1 MPHRS
6 AFTHTGALILALT
19 LILQSSLAQA
29 AVEPVSSSSATVGW
43 FGAVPFTNHVASSPV
58 LGGGY
63 PVQPVTN
70 AYVPGTCGPQPLNSN
85 RSESWIAVKPGTED
99 LIGVSK
105 FFISKWSTFYD
116 FHLGSYTI
124 LGGTPAGN
132 NQVQGYECTTLGGN
146 QDMPPSWTMNTDPNV
161 DFDTQGRAYQVTLP
175 FNAYWQNMHPNAAVM
190 ASYTDDM
197 GRHWVT
203 ANGGKPLETSPN
215 SSSLQYGH
223 VEDKQFIAVNHIPG
237 HVYQD
242 HVYAVWSVFN
252 GAPNGGSVD
261 LRISV
266 SRDRGATFSRYNSFP
281 MPSVSGRQN
290 FYVQPSI
297 DANGDL
303 YIAFASTEQDKKS
316 GQATLWVAKST
327 DDANTFSFYRA
338 VTGVGLIP
346 SCCLPNTTFRDGIAE
361 SFAASPTYPGHLY
374 MAYEDWDIATGQF
387 DVKFV
392 QSRDGGANWS
402 APRKVNDNP
411 ESAALGYTDQFQPT
425 IAAGPGGA
433 VAIAFYDRR
442 QACPS
447 DPSVLA
453 DDVGNTNFCIDTT
466 LQAYKDTGGAAVPV
480 APNVRISEF
489 TWDPM
494 NPGQHVGGIGQMACA
509 AHRDP
514 CTERA
519 FIGDYFGLA
528 ISGGNIYALS
538 VSTHYPSFVPAD
550 EGGLVYYQQQV
561 LATVPR
567 WAFGAGY

>member
-1 MPHRS
+1 MSRS
-6 AFTHTGALILALT
+6 SALTHSGALVLAIT
-19 LILQSSLAQA
+19 LVLQA
-29 AVEPVSSSSATVGW
+29 SSAGVAAGPLWSSVVT
-43 FGAVPFTNHVASSPV
+43 FTNVVASSPV
-58 LGGGY
+58 MGGGY
-63 PVQPVTN
+63 PAQPQ
-70 AYVPGTCGPQPLNSN
+70 YVRGTCGPQPLNSN

-99 LIGVSK
+99 LIGNSK

-116 FHLGSYTI
+116 FHLGTYTI
-124 LGGTPAGN
+124 LNGTPVAN
-132 NQVQGYECTTLGGN
+132 NQVQGYECTTVGT

-161 DFDTQGRAYQVTLP
+161 DFDTRGRAYQVTLP

-190 ASYTDDM
+190 ASYSDDM
-197 GRHWVT
+197 GGHWIT
-203 ANGGKPLETSPN
+203 ANGGQPLEQSPN
-215 SSSLQYGH
+215 SSSLQFGH

-237 HVYQD
+237 NVYQD

-252 GAPNGGSVD
+252 GASNGGSVD

-303 YIAFASTEQDKKS
+303 YIAFASTEKDKKS

-327 DDANTFSFYRA
+327 DDANTFSFHRA

-374 MAYEDWDIATGQF
+374 MAYEDWDTATGQL
-387 DVKFV
+387 DVKFA
-392 QSRDGGANWS
+392 QSSDGGATWS
-402 APRKVNDNP
+402 APQKVNDNA

-425 IAAGPGGA
+425 IAAGPNGA
-433 VAIAFYDRR
+433 MAIAFYDRR
-442 QACPS
+442 APCPS

-453 DDVGNTNFCIDTT
+453 PDVGRTNFCIDTT
-466 LQAYKDTGGAAVPV
+466 LQAYKDMGGGAALMLT
-480 APNVRISEF
+480 NVRVTDF

-494 NPGQHVGGIGQMACA
+494 NPAQHVDGIGQMACA

-528 ISGGNIYALS
+528 ISSGNIYGLF
-538 VSTHYPSFVPAD
+538 VSTHYPSTVMAD
-550 EGGLVYYQQQV
+550 EGGPVYYQQQV
-561 LATVPR
+561 LAKVSR
-567 WAFGAGY
+567 SVFGAGY

>member
-1 MPHRS
+1 MSRS
-6 AFTHTGALILALT
+6 FALTRAGALALAIT
-19 LILQSSLAQA
+19 LVLHASYAGVA
-29 AVEPVSSSSATVGW
+29 AVPLWSSVVT
-43 FGAVPFTNHVASSPV
+43 FTNVIASSPV
-58 LGGGY
+58 TGGGY
-63 PVQPVTN
+63 PAQPQ
-70 AYVPGTCGPQPLNSN
+70 YVPGTCGPQPLNSN

-99 LIGVSK
+99 LIGNSK
-105 FFISKWSTFYD
+105 FFISKWSTYYD
-116 FHLGSYTI
+116 FHLGTYTI
-124 LGGTPAGN
+124 LNGSPVAN
-132 NQVQGYECTTLGGN
+132 NQVQGYECTTVGT
-146 QDMPPSWTMNTDPNV
+146 QEMPPSWTMNTDPNV
-161 DFDTQGRAYQVTLP
+161 DFDTKGRAFQVTLP

-190 ASYTDDM
+190 ASYSDDL
-197 GRHWVT
+197 GRHWIT
-203 ANGGKPLETSPN
+203 ANGGQPLEHSPN
-215 SSSLQYGH
+215 SSSLQFGH

-252 GAPNGGSVD
+252 GASNGGSVD

-266 SRDRGATFSRYNSFP
+266 SRDRGATFSRYDSFP

-303 YIAFASTEQDKKS
+303 YIAFASTEKDKKS

-346 SCCLPNTTFRDGIAE
+346 ICCLPNTTFRDGIAE
-361 SFAASPTYPGHLY
+361 SFTASPTYPGHLY
-374 MAYEDWDIATGQF
+374 MAYEDWDSATGQF
-387 DVKFV
+387 DVKFA
-392 QSRDGGANWS
+392 QSSDGGATWS
-402 APRKVNDNP
+402 APQKVNDNA

-425 IAAGPGGA
+425 IAAGSNGA

-442 QACPS
+442 AACPS

-453 DDVGNTNFCIDTT
+453 PDVGRTNFCIDTT
-466 LQAYKDTGGAAVPV
+466 LQAYKDMGSGAAPTLT
-480 APNVRISEF
+480 NVRITDF

-494 NPGQHVGGIGQMACA
+494 NPAQHIDGIGQMACA

-528 ISGGNIYALS
+528 ISNGNIYGLF
-538 VSTHYPSFVPAD
+538 VSTHYPSTVTAD
-550 EGGLVYYQQQV
+550 EGGPVYYQQQV
-561 LATVPR
+561 LAKVSR
-567 WAFGAGY
+567 SVFGAGY